1 MSTGDMSDYM
11 RGKME
16 VRRHGAKRES
26 FMKDGFHKWAESS
39 LPAREGQDEKEPAE
53 KTDSYISMP
62 GYGDKNASSLGY
74 GRRGKGLPEFATKA
88 RSVYETAQ
96 VVVPFIRTVVDNS
109 EFQKLIGED
118 FKNMMDTTLTF
129 LKKIGLG
136 HHTLKERSPHVA
148 IRKRLAE
155 MKKEGRGGA
164 SGGDMPSIDQIIT
177 EGQKII
183 QWLRDHNTEVKQALK
198 EDIPKWLRENWPGEK
213 VEVMITDPKNKKKK
227 IKAELQKNNLA
238 DTIRS
243 VGLAFEAL
251 GFGKPRP
258 VMVKHAHTLIRKGMP
273 HGEIVA
279 LLMKDH
285 YLTKPEA
292 LEVLKRVG
300 GRIGMGHED
309 SSSEEEEEMARPIAK
324 KKGGKMASV
333 KEKEALE
340 GSVLDKG
347 GRIGMGR
354 KPSAFALYV
363 KKYAAEHPGLGR
375 SLMKEAAA
383 AYKKRGGAKTPLR
396 ESEYRLEEKARG
408 KDFTEAKALRL
419 AKKAGKSESAYM
431 EGGHGHRP
439 QDDEYTFHGHPDSRV
454 HDQSSGMKSGRAK
467 GGHGHRPQDD
477 EYTFHGHPDSRT
489 SQASMG
495 MTTGRG
501 GRKPSAYALF
511 VKEYSK
517 KHPGLGKSLMKEAA
531 AAWKA
536 RK

>member
-74 GRRGKGLPEFATKA
+74 GRRGGAGTYSIADVAANA
-88 RSVYETAQ
+88 RTVYDTAK
-96 VVVPFIRTVVDNS
+96 VVVPVVRGLVKEK
-109 EFQKLIGED
+109 EFRKIVGNQIAEGADKVLE
-118 FKNMMDTTLTF
+118 F
-129 LKKIGLG
+129 LGKIGLG
-136 HHTLKERSPHVA
+136 KHRLSPRLASMV
-148 IRKRLAE
+148 RKRTQDIQDGKLV
-155 MKKEGRGGA
+155 MK
-164 SGGDMPSIDQIIT
+164 GGDMPSVDQIIET
-177 EGQKII
+177 AKKVI
-183 QWLRDHNTEVKQALK
+183 QWLRDHKKEVHQALDK
-198 EDIPKWLRENWPGEK
+198 EIPDFIDYVWAKKK
-213 VEVMITDPKNKKKK
+213 VKDPKTGLEVDVPNSLSSTSKS
-227 IKAELQKNNLA
+227 IGQALTN
-238 DTIRS
+238 
-243 VGLAFEAL
+243 VGL
-251 GFGKPRP
+251 GKPNP
-258 VMVKHAHTLIRKGMP
+258 VMVKHAQSLLRKGLP

-279 LLMKDH
+279 LIMKDH
-285 YLTKPEA
+285 YMTKPEA
-292 LEVLKRVG
+292 LKVLKLAG

-309 SSSEEEEEMARPIAK
+309 SSSEDESCSEDEEKGKGKVTDYVK
-324 KKGGKMASV
+324 KVLHRKGGKAMHLASAE
-333 KEKEALE
+333 EKKTVAERYE
-340 GSVLDKG
+340 G

-383 AYKKRGGAKTPLR
+383 AYKKCGGAKTPLR
-396 ESEYRLEEKARG
+396 ESEDRLEEKARG

-454 HDQSSGMKSGRAK
+454 HDPSSGMKS
-467 GGHGHRPQDD
+467 
-477 EYTFHGHPDSRT
+477 
-489 SQASMG
+489 
-495 MTTGRG
+495 GRG

-536 RK
+536 R

>member
-439 QDDEYTFHGHPDSRV
+439 QDDEYTFHGHPDSR
-454 HDQSSGMKSGRAK
+454 
-467 GGHGHRPQDD
+467 
-477 EYTFHGHPDSRT
+477 T

>member
-74 GRRGKGLPEFATKA
+74 SRRGKGLPEFATKA

-96 VVVPFIRTVVDNS
+96 VVVPFVRTVVDAPA
-109 EFQKLIGED
+109 FQQLVGED

-177 EGQKII
+177 EAQNII
-183 QWLRDHNTEVKQALK
+183 AWLRAHNTEVKQALK

-300 GRIGMGHED
+300 G
-309 SSSEEEEEMARPIAK
+309 
-324 KKGGKMASV
+324 KMASV
-333 KEKEALE
+333 KEKEDLE

-454 HDQSSGMKSGRAK
+454 HDPSSGMKSGRAK
-467 GGHGHRPQDD
+467 GGHGHKPQDD
-477 EYTFHGHPDSRT
+477 EAAFHGHVDSRT

-495 MTTGRG
+495 VTTGRG